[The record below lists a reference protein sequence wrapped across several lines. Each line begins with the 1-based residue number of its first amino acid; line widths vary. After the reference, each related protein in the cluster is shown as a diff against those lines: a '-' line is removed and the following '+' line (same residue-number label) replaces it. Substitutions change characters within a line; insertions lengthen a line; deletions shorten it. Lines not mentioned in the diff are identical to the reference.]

1 MFLAR
6 DNFKRWIK
14 KILKRIPIAFSKN
27 HRYDLETRKIIRRI
41 CNHDSNCIDVG
52 THEGEILDIF
62 LKYSPEGTHF
72 AFEPLPYLYQY
83 LTKKY
88 NKSKKVHV
96 YDFALS
102 NSEGPSEFNYVV
114 SNPAYSGL
122 KKRMYD
128 RKNERDTKIEV
139 RKQLLDNIVPPD
151 VSIAMIKL
159 DVEGGEMD
167 VLQGAVKT
175 LMRNKPALL
184 FEFGIG
190 GSDRYGATPEKLYEF
205 LGKLNYNVFVL
216 GDFLKNRN
224 PLSIQDF
231 KKQFYHKINYYFFA
245 Y

>member
-1 MFLAR
+1 MLSV
-6 DNFKRWIK
+6 NNNLKRWIK
-14 KILKRIPIAFSKN
+14 KILKRIPVALSKN
-27 HRYDLETRKIIRRI
+27 HKYDLETRKVIKRI
-41 CNHDSNCIDVG
+41 CKRDSNCVDVG

-72 AFEPLPYLYQY
+72 AFEPLPYLHKY
-83 LTKKY
+83 LTRKY
-88 NKSKKVHV
+88 SKFKNVHV

-102 NSEGPSEFNYVV
+102 NSEGRSEFNYVV

-122 KKRMYD
+122 KKRTYD
-128 RKNERDTKIEV
+128 RKNETDAKIEV
-139 RKQLLDNIVPPD
+139 KKQLLDNIVQSD

-175 LMRNKPALL
+175 LDRYKPVLL

-190 GSDRYGATPEKLYEF
+190 GSDIYGATPEKLYEF
-205 LGKLNYNVFVL
+205 LGKFNYRVFVL
-216 GDFLKNRN
+216 ADFLKNRN

-231 KKQFYHKINYYFFA
+231 KKQFYNQINYYFLA